1 MEFGYHF
8 HETHEHIQTHHADTH
23 LVFYI
28 AYELYR
34 EGFIVGKM
42 F

>member
-8 HETHEHIQTHHADTH
+8 HETHEHIQTHADTH